1 MSKSNKRHFY
11 SQLSRMQRLY
21 AKALSRRLDP
31 YGVKPGYLDILDRL
45 WSKDNLTQKQ
55 LHRRLD
61 IEQATLS
68 NSLKRM
74 ERDGILLRKRTPQDK
89 RVMHIVLT
97 DHGRALQKVVNTA
110 INDLQS
116 VVNMGLTINDRR
128 YFHRILKQ
136 MTEQAEEDLADTALV
151 LVDEIAD

>member
-1 MSKSNKRHFY
+1 
-11 SQLSRMQRLY
+11 
-21 AKALSRRLDP
+21 
-31 YGVKPGYLDILDRL
+31 
-45 WSKDNLTQKQ
+45 
-55 LHRRLD
+55 
-61 IEQATLS
+61 
-68 NSLKRM
+68 M